1 MSALSSTVETVP
13 ARENVFR
20 LTDANTSTEKRGVG
34 REANSHVV
42 GVNGR
47 EVLKENGKLQL
58 VSSEYFMLEYLMS

>member
-20 LTDANTSTEKRGVG
+20 LTDANTSTEKRGEG